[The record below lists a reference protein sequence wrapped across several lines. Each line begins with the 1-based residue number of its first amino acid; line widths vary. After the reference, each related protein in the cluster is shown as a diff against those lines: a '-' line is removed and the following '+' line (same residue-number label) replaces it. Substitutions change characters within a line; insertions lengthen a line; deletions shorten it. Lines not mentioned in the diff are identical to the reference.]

1 MSGVRSAGRFDILV
15 VCTGNI
21 GRSPMMERLLRHDL
35 ATAGLDQLVGVSGAG
50 TWARDGEPMEPYAEQ
65 TLRERGIDADAFA
78 ARRLQSSLVTGAGL
92 VLTATREHRSAVVQ
106 LVPAA
111 VRRTFTLLELARV
124 VDQLPPPLGAGD
136 ADPLTRMRDAVGWAA
151 QNRVPST
158 HEFGDDLTD
167 PLGAPLAIY
176 RERADQIQVAC
187 TRVVTL
193 LRGA

>member
-35 ATAGLDQLVGVSGAG
+35 VTAGLDQLVDVSGAG

-78 ARRLQSSLVTGAGL
+78 ARRLQPSLVTGAGL

-124 VDQLPPPLGAGD
+124 VDQLPPPPGDGD

-158 HEFGDDLTD
+158 REFGDDLTD
-167 PLGAPLAIY
+167 PLGAPLATY

-193 LRGA
+193 LCGP